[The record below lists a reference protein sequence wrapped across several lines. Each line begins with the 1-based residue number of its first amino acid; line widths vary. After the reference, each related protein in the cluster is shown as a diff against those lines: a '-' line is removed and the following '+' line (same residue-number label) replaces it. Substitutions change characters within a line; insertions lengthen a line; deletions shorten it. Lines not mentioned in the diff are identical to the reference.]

1 MTSAAP
7 SLAKLLRVVAELEH
21 GAVILPDFDLTMP
34 PVVWD
39 ELGRA
44 GNAPAPGE
52 TPFARD
58 DAVTHP
64 QYHLKLLL
72 NRMGS
77 GARGSSAVASPGT
90 GGCTTRTQ
98 PRDRLA
104 VPAARSEQ
112 SWVDLPAEKRRLAGV
127 RIMTCANPEEE
138 AQAIALLVRNAL
150 EQPEKRVA
158 VVTPDRAL
166 ARRVVH
172 HLDRWNI
179 TADDSGGRPLS
190 QTPAG
195 RVFLLLAEVMAD
207 GAAPVPL
214 MALLGHP
221 LVDGGMERGRWL
233 SQLRRIE
240 RALRGPRQA
249 GGLVPVARIV
259 ERLSDRHPQMN
270 EWYALVD
277 QALAPLIALGGDGEL
292 ALADLLEALIA
303 SGEALCGDKLWA
315 REDGRSLAA
324 FVEDLREHA
333 REAGFRLAPGDT
345 GIALRDAMEQQAV
358 RPPYGGHARVQVLGL
373 LESRMNRAELVICAG
388 LNEGVWPV
396 RGAVDALLAP
406 PVLRALGVPGGDFR
420 IGLSAHDLAG
430 AMGAPEVVLSRSER
444 DEAGPAIPSRFL
456 MRVEALLGDLL
467 AIATRKPPWSSW
479 PAP

>member
-1 MTSAAP
+1 PQRRLFALAGLSADPRGVAAPGGATLLRLARETGATMDRLLVEDVGPEELVGDKVFDLFGSLSQHWQRSLHMFATVQAKWLAQLREWGALDAAARRNRLFDWTAAKWREAPPETPVVAVGVTSAAP
-7 SLAKLLRVVAELEH
+7 SLAKLLRVVAELEN
-21 GAVILPDFDLTMP
+21 GAVILPDLDLTMP

-44 GNAPAPGE
+44 GNTPAPGE

-72 NRMGS
+72 NRMGV
-77 GARGSSAVASPGT
+77 AREEVQPWHRRGLAAAPPERSHAIGSLFLPPEASK
-90 GGCTTRTQ
+90 
-98 PRDRLA
+98 
-104 VPAARSEQ
+104 

-221 LVDGGMERGRWL
+221 L
-233 SQLRRIE
+233 
-240 RALRGPRQA
+240 
-249 GGLVPVARIV
+249 
-259 ERLSDRHPQMN
+259 
-270 EWYALVD
+270 
-277 QALAPLIALGGDGEL
+277 
-292 ALADLLEALIA
+292 
-303 SGEALCGDKLWA
+303 
-315 REDGRSLAA
+315 
-324 FVEDLREHA
+324 
-333 REAGFRLAPGDT
+333 
-345 GIALRDAMEQQAV
+345 
-358 RPPYGGHARVQVLGL
+358 
-373 LESRMNRAELVICAG
+373 
-388 LNEGVWPV
+388 
-396 RGAVDALLAP
+396 
-406 PVLRALGVPGGDFR
+406 
-420 IGLSAHDLAG
+420 
-430 AMGAPEVVLSRSER
+430 
-444 DEAGPAIPSRFL
+444 
-456 MRVEALLGDLL
+456 
-467 AIATRKPPWSSW
+467 
-479 PAP
+479 